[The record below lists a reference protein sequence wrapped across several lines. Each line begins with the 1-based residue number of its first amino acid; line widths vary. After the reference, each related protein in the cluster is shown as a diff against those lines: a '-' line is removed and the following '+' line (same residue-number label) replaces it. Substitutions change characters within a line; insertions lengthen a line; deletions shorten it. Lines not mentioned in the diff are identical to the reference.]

1 MIARNIKVV
10 FGANALSLLC
20 GVITSLLSAWALGP
34 AGRGDLLVIMLW
46 PPVCALLVTF
56 GLTQAHRY
64 WVAKDPGSVSLL
76 FSNSIIFTIV
86 IGFGAFALAE
96 VVIPHL
102 VGHRS
107 PETMRLV
114 RLYLINIPAA
124 LLQFLM
130 IGLLEGARRFGWA
143 GASRLSTFVVQAA
156 CYLMLWLFGHLTVET
171 AAYSAMAGQ
180 FTAMLLAVY
189 AVCREL
195 QPRWQPSWT
204 QWRNALNYGMRGYP
218 GTVADFATLRMDQL
232 LLGGLASSSAIGL
245 YFVAVRLSEI
255 TAVLAGSVS
264 EALMPEVA
272 ATKNAARAD
281 DLLARS
287 LRLTIYTHLF
297 VLLPLWLAAPHL
309 LHFVYGES
317 FLAASGT
324 LRILLLASV
333 VLTASGIAISGLNGF
348 GHPGLSTIAR
358 VSSAIVTVIAL
369 LMLLPRYG
377 IAGAALASLLG
388 YSVMTGVAFFWLV
401 WKRDRSCWSYVRPRF
416 SDLPINQ
423 LRSLLHLPA
432 PGSGKHIDVIRGSS
446 PTIRESA

>member
-1 MIARNIKVV
+1 MIARNIRLI
-10 FGANALSLLC
+10 FSANALILLC

-34 AGRGDLLVIMLW
+34 AGRGDLLVVMLW

-64 WVAKDPGSVSLL
+64 WVAKDPTSVSLL
-76 FSNSIIFTIV
+76 FSNSILFTVI
-86 IGFGAFALAE
+86 IGFGTLAVAE
-96 VVIPHL
+96 IVIPHL
-102 VGHRS
+102 VGNRS

-114 RLYLINIPAA
+114 HLYLLNIPAA

-143 GASRLSTFVVQAA
+143 GASRLVTFVVQAVA
-156 CYLMLWLFGHLTVET
+156 YLVLWLIGHLTVET
-171 AAYSAMAGQ
+171 AAFSAMAGQ
-180 FTAMLLAVY
+180 FSAMFLSVY

-195 QPRWQPSWT
+195 NPRWKPGWT
-204 QWRNALNYGMRGYP
+204 QWRDALSYGMRGYP

-232 LLGGLASSSAIGL
+232 LLGGLASSTAIGL

-272 ATKNAARAD
+272 ATKNQARAD

-287 LRLTIYTHLF
+287 LRLTVYTHLL

-309 LHFVYGES
+309 LRFVYGES
-317 FLAASGT
+317 FLAAGGT
-324 LRILLLASV
+324 LRILLVASV
-333 VLTASGIAISGLNGF
+333 VLTAGGIAISGLNGF

-358 VSSAIVTVIAL
+358 VSSAVVTVIAL
-369 LMLLPRYG
+369 VTLLPRYG
-377 IAGAALASLLG
+377 IAGAAMASLLG
-388 YSVMTGVAFFWLV
+388 YSVMMIVAFFWLV
-401 WKRDRSCWSYVRPRF
+401 RKRDRSCWSYLRPRVD
-416 SDLPINQ
+416 DLPINQ
-423 LRSLLHLPA
+423 LRALLRLPVPA
-432 PGSGKHIDVIRGSS
+432 TQPLDAMRGSS
-446 PTIRESA
+446 PAVREGA